1 VPPDPDPI
9 NELRDRVRATQETA
23 ERLLRDVPSRG
34 WEAAGEATPSLSQEV
49 QALAQLL
56 EAVRD
61 LLPPELREQVAQLIR
76 QLLLLIR
83 AIIDFL
89 VDRLER
95 APRGAEPEVEDIPI
109 S

>member
-1 VPPDPDPI
+1 MD
-9 NELRDRVRATQETA
+9 ELRERVRATQETA
-23 ERLLRDVPSRG
+23 ERLLREVPSRG
-34 WEAAGEATPSLSQEV
+34 WESASAVGTPSLSAEV

-76 QLLLLIR
+76 QLLLVIR
-83 AIIDFL
+83 ALIDFL
-89 VDRLER
+89 VDRIEHGSP
-95 APRGAEPEVEDIPI
+95 ARGAQPEVEDIPI